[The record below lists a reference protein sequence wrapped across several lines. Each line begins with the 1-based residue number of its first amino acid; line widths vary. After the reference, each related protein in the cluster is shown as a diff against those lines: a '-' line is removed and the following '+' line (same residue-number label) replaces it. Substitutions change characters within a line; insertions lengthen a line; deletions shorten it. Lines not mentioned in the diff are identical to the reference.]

1 MYNLNVLEMCYCNTI
16 NNTSTCNKLLE
27 YIQYL
32 HTIFKSV
39 LVVSLIFFFP
49 HGEFY
54 GLFNVVQLWFIYT
67 WPRRKHLCV
76 NVFMCEWCPGDPS
89 SLKKKKKKPWVIH
102 SFKKQQLY
110 SSLLLHLYTCRPS
123 FMLVSPFNQTVS
135 LPLFT
140 EL

>member
-67 WPRRKHLCV
+67 
-76 NVFMCEWCPGDPS
+76 
-89 SLKKKKKKPWVIH
+89 
-102 SFKKQQLY
+102 
-110 SSLLLHLYTCRPS
+110 
-123 FMLVSPFNQTVS
+123 
-135 LPLFT
+135 
-140 EL
+140 